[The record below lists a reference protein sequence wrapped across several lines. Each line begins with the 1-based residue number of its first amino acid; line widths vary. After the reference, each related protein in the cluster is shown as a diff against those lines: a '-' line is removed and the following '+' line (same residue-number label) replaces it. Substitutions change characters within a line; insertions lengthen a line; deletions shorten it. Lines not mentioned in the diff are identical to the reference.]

1 MSFFIEDAL
10 AEGGA
15 AAAQAPDVV
24 SQLMVFGG
32 IFLIFYLLFI
42 RPQNKKIKEHKEMV
56 EALSKGDEVV
66 TNGGLLGKVV
76 AYMIALLPSRWH
88 GTLPSMCNELRL
100 RRFSLKGR
108 LKVSKT
114 KTFQVFDGLKSGK
127 QPPFEWL

>member
-15 AAAQAPDVV
+15 AAAQAPDIM

-56 EALSKGDEVV
+56 DSLAKGDEVV
-66 TNGGLLGKVV
+66 TNGGVLGKVV
-76 AYMIALLPSRWH
+76 ALHDSFVTIEVARDINVNVQRSAVAAIQPK
-88 GTLPSMCNELRL
+88 GTI
-100 RRFSLKGR
+100 KGI
-108 LKVSKT
+108 K
-114 KTFQVFDGLKSGK
+114 
-127 QPPFEWL
+127 E

>member
-15 AAAQAPDVV
+15 AAAGAPDLI

-42 RPQNKKIKEHKEMV
+42 RPQNKKMKEHKQMV
-56 EALSKGDEVV
+56 EALAKGDEVV

-76 AYMIALLPSRWH
+76 GLHDSFITLEVSQDITVNVQRAAV
-88 GTLPSMCNELRL
+88 GTIQP
-100 RRFSLKGR
+100 KGTI
-108 LKVSKT
+108 KGIK
-114 KTFQVFDGLKSGK
+114 D
-127 QPPFEWL
+127 